1 MDPKVE
7 FPQGAKGET
16 FVMNLTE
23 QAAVQGNSAN
33 TDTYAINVLAPIL
46 VEHAQPSTQNSK
58 SMMTTKENQATNPP
72 DQNEINV
79 SSLPT
84 PICVKT
90 LTNLLSGYPDSSFV
104 YQLCNIFRQGA
115 RIGFHGQ
122 RTHRFSKNLPTA
134 SSNPTIVSSNLAN
147 EVSLGRM
154 AGPFV
159 TPPFQ
164 NFQISPIGLVPKKN
178 SDKFRTIFHLSYPK
192 SGSTSINSSIS
203 KEDFSLQYVT
213 VDDAINGI
221 KRFGPGSFLA
231 KTDIESAFRLIPV
244 HPDDYKLLG
253 MK

>member
-7 FPQGAKGET
+7 FPQGAKGEA
-16 FVMNLTE
+16 FVMNSTE

-33 TDTYAINVLAPIL
+33 TGTYATNVLAPIL

-104 YQLCNIFRQGA
+104 YELCNIFRQGA
-115 RIGFHGQ
+115 RIGFRGQ

-134 SSNPTIVSSNLAN
+134 SSNPTSVSSNLAN

-154 AGPFV
+154 AGPFD

-164 NFQISPIGLVPKKN
+164 NFQISPIGLVPKRILTN
-178 SDKFRTIFHLSYPK
+178 SALFFTYP
-192 SGSTSINSSIS
+192 ILN
-203 KEDFSLQYVT
+203 Q
-213 VDDAINGI
+213 
-221 KRFGPGSFLA
+221 GPQALTPAFLR
-231 KTDIESAFRLIPV
+231 KISAFN
-244 HPDDYKLLG
+244 
-253 MK
+253 M